1 MAVEPAVI
9 ARYMQF
15 FPGDLASEIAVHA
28 DLAEI
33 PEGTQLLREGQYVK
47 VLPIV
52 LKGLVRVFTQVE
64 DRELLLYYIQS
75 SESCV
80 MSFSA
85 IITNNTSRINAIT
98 EEDSLLLLLPS
109 EKMAGWVREYPGLNA
124 LFFQQYNLRYN
135 ELIDTIHQLLFNR
148 LDQRLF
154 GYLAEVA
161 RVKGTRTIHVKH
173 REIAQHLGTA
183 REVITRTM
191 RKLEAEGK
199 IRQTPAGIELVI
211 GL

>member
-1 MAVEPAVI
+1 MAVESTVV
-9 ARYMQF
+9 ARYLQF
-15 FPGDLASEIAVHA
+15 FPEGLISEIAEFG

-52 LKGLVRVFTQVE
+52 LNGLVRVFTQVE
-64 DRELLLYYIQS
+64 DRELLLYYIQP

-80 MSFSA
+80 MSFSS
-85 IITNNTSRINAIT
+85 IITNHTSRISAIT
-98 EEDSLLLLLPS
+98 EEDSLILLLPS
-109 EKMAGWVREYPGLNA
+109 EKMADWIREFPKLNE
-124 LFFQQYNLRYN
+124 LFFQQYNARYL
-135 ELIDTIHQLLFNR
+135 ELLDTIHQLLFNR

-161 RVKGTRTIHVKH
+161 RVKGTRTILVKH
-173 REIAQHLGTA
+173 REIAQQLGTS
-183 REVITRTM
+183 REVITRAM